1 MICSIFSFVL
11 IKNTDQI
18 WEITIK
24 INIVSIIPTVER
36 RNQALLNETE
46 KQNTWV
52 VLIITRGGSR
62 NLKKRRWCG
71 NVVIEA
77 DPNVGDVGVLPR
89 KKGKTT
95 KKLLDVKWC
104 IMRHIYVI
112 NYKVKL
118 IPI

>member
-1 MICSIFSFVL
+1 MICSIISFVL

-62 NLKKRRWCG
+62 NLKKEEG
-71 NVVIEA
+71 VVA
-77 DPNVGDVGVLPR
+77 MWSLKP
-89 KKGKTT
+89 
-95 KKLLDVKWC
+95 
-104 IMRHIYVI
+104 
-112 NYKVKL
+112 
-118 IPI
+118 IPMLGM

>member
-1 MICSIFSFVL
+1 MVCSIISFVL

-24 INIVSIIPTVER
+24 INIVSVIPTVER

-62 NLKKRRWCG
+62 NLQKRRRCCG
-71 NVVIEA
+71 NVVVEA

-89 KKGKTT
+89 K
-95 KKLLDVKWC
+95 
-104 IMRHIYVI
+104 
-112 NYKVKL
+112 
-118 IPI
+118 